1 MHKADLELKLQF
13 SRPIRQGMLML
24 LVVGLTG
31 FGAVIA
37 APRIMPVVQSNLWLN
52 GFICLVFCIGVISC
66 FVQVFQLA
74 SSVRWIESFVRN
86 QGISESTAPQLLA
99 PLATLLRDRG
109 ARMQIAA
116 SSTRS
121 ILDSVGTRIEEA
133 REITRYIVNLLIFL
147 GLLGTFYGLA
157 TTVPALVDTI
167 RSLAPKAGESGFAVF
182 SRLMNGLESQLG
194 GMGIAFASSLLGL
207 AGSFVVGLLELF
219 ASHGQ
224 NRFYRELEEWLSSIT
239 RLGFS
244 SGDGDGEASHEQ
256 NILGTVL
263 DQMNENME
271 AMQMM
276 FTQADA
282 GRAMVD
288 DGLRG
293 LSESLNQLTA
303 RIEANAPSNDALL
316 RVAGGQ
322 EKLLEVLRNIE
333 NSEAADAESR
343 MRLRSIDVQLLH
355 LTEEMAAGRQEST
368 VALRAEIN
376 AFCAAILHASASRP
390 SGDGGS
396 TSSDDKG

>member
-1 MHKADLELKLQF
+1 M
-13 SRPIRQGMLML
+13 
-24 LVVGLTG
+24 
-31 FGAVIA
+31 
-37 APRIMPVVQSNLWLN
+37 
-52 GFICLVFCIGVISC
+52 
-66 FVQVFQLA
+66 
-74 SSVRWIESFVRN
+74 
-86 QGISESTAPQLLA
+86 
-99 PLATLLRDRG
+99 
-109 ARMQIAA
+109 
-116 SSTRS
+116 
-121 ILDSVGTRIEEA
+121 
-133 REITRYIVNLLIFL
+133 
-147 GLLGTFYGLA
+147 
-157 TTVPALVDTI
+157 
-167 RSLAPKAGESGFAVF
+167 
-182 SRLMNGLESQLG
+182 
-194 GMGIAFASSLLGL
+194 
-207 AGSFVVGLLELF
+207 
-219 ASHGQ
+219 
-224 NRFYRELEEWLSSIT
+224 
-239 RLGFS
+239 GFS

-376 AFCAAILHASASRP
+376 ALSAAILHASASRP